1 MVQDMEGEG
10 ANRRQV
16 GWKWR
21 EADPVE
27 ARFLVTRRQ
36 TVSADGRLAYESD
49 PGKALNWALHRGWQI
64 PLDMMRNKG
73 LRLIAAPQMVSG
85 MALFETMTPV
95 VAVDYARNPCAEQ
108 VNVPGFSTF
117 VEPITGGMATKQVI
131 DTNHDGAIDNRDRI
145 VSSWGV
151 ENWTGRSVVLNEEP
165 PKPCS
170 TAPCTQQSQQNMCP
184 EGTLTSVA
192 MTVESRQVL
201 CVDVPKPTR
210 WWWRELS
217 VPDITYNAGATPTA
231 PVGGSTRGTL
241 AGDGAPGATKGTAP
255 RF

>member
-1 MVQDMEGEG
+1 
-10 ANRRQV
+10 
-16 GWKWR
+16 
-21 EADPVE
+21 
-27 ARFLVTRRQ
+27 
-36 TVSADGRLAYESD
+36 
-49 PGKALNWALHRGWQI
+49 
-64 PLDMMRNKG
+64 
-73 LRLIAAPQMVSG
+73 MVSG

-95 VAVDYARNPCAEQ
+95 VEVDYARNPCAEQ

-145 VSSWGV
+145 VSSWSV

-241 AGDGAPGATKGTAP
+241 AGDSAPGATKGTAP